1 MAGADDEPH
10 LAIGQRDRSFFAGFL
25 AAAAIFIAAIALA
38 IRPLPLTVASIVL
51 SLVATGMSGPR
62 SARISAIAVG
72 AATLSFILGMTIAVL
87 TDRPLY

>member
-1 MAGADDEPH
+1 MNSTP
-10 LAIGQRDRSFFAGFL
+10 IQRDSTADTFAGFL
-25 AAAAIFIAAIALA
+25 AATAIFVGAIALA
-38 IRPLPLTVASIVL
+38 IRPLPLSVASIVL

-87 TDRPLY
+87 TDRALY

>member
-1 MAGADDEPH
+1 MSTAP
-10 LAIGQRDRSFFAGFL
+10 IQRDSTADTFAGFL
-25 AAAAIFIAAIALA
+25 AAAAIFIGAIALA
-38 IRPLPLTVASIVL
+38 VRPLPLTLASIVL